1 MTKRK
6 QTKLVCS
13 TKNLKRNNVSNV
25 IRFLTLVIFGKVS
38 MKAVASDK

>member
-1 MTKRK
+1 MTKTK

-13 TKNLKRNNVSNV
+13 PQNLKRKKVSNV
-25 IRFLTLVIFGKVS
+25 VRFLTLVIFGKVS